1 VSPHPEFPAAKHP
14 THVFQIGYDAASK
27 AKVEASGFRLLD
39 NLQNARPDWY
49 EYWPIRRFLLDNTL
63 QQDAWYGFFSPRFQE
78 KTGLNAA
85 AVDGVIAALER
96 RKPDLEIVLFSPQPD
111 MGAFFLNVFEQGE
124 MFHPGLMEVSR
135 QVLKEVGFDVP
146 IETLVMD
153 SRQIVFSNYFVAK
166 PAFWRAWLEVTEAIF
181 RIAEDPAHPLYA
193 ALNAGTSYRDG
204 SHQKVFVVERIASL
218 LLTVQSHWKTTSAD
232 TFSFA
237 WSSFPSFNVKR
248 ELAYQS
254 DALKMAFRECGHA
267 YYMQAYSD
275 IRQRI
280 GT

>member
-1 VSPHPEFPAAKHP
+1 MSTQPMHI
-14 THVFQIGYDAASK
+14 FQIGYDAASM
-27 AKVEASGFRLLD
+27 AKVEASGFQLLN
-39 NLQNARPDWY
+39 NLENARSDWF
-49 EYWPIRRFLLDNTL
+49 EYWPIRQFLLGNTL
-63 QQDAWYGFFSPRFQE
+63 QQDAWYGFFSPRFEE

-85 AVDGVIAALER
+85 AVHGVIAALEQR
-96 RKPDLEIVLFSPQPD
+96 HPDLDVVLLSPQPD

-135 QVLKEVGFDVP
+135 QVLNQLGFDVP
-146 IETLVMD
+146 IESMVMD
-153 SRQIVFSNYFVAK
+153 SRQIVYSNYFVAK
-166 PAFWRAWLEVTEAIF
+166 PAFWKAWFEVTEAIF
-181 RIAEDPAHPLYA
+181 KIAEDPGHSLYA

-218 LLTVQSHWKTTSAD
+218 LLTVQGHWRAVSAD

-237 WSSFPSFNVKR
+237 WSSFPSFNVQR

-254 DALKMAFRECGHA
+254 DALKMAFRECGHPH
-267 YYMQAYSD
+267 YMQAYAE

-280 GT
+280 GR